1 MRSEKLFKY
10 SRWTTVIVFAAV
22 LMITTLQIPIQAPL
36 LMVLFA
42 LLVASF
48 ACMVFFK
55 CNGCGGSFST
65 GKGLISFTW
74 PFTGKCRKCGRPLG
88 GGHADAA

>member
-1 MRSEKLFKY
+1 MRSERLFKY

-22 LMITTLQIPIQAPL
+22 LMITILKIPIPAPL

-48 ACMVFFK
+48 AYMVFFR

-65 GKGLISFTW
+65 GKGLIAFTW
-74 PFTGKCRKCGRPLG
+74 PYTEKCRKCGRPLG
-88 GGHADAA
+88 GGHGESA